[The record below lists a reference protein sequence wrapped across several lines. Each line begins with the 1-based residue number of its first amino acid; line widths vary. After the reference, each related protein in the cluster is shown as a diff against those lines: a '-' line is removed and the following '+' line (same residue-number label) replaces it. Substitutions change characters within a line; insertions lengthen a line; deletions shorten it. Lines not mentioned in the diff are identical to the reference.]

1 MTRRLLCTDL
11 DRTLIPNGTQTE
23 SPQAKALFAQLVD
36 RKDLTLVYVTGR
48 HRRLIEQAILQYELP
63 QPDFAIG
70 DVGTTIYQ
78 VLPRDWTLWHDWG
91 ELLAESWPPTRV
103 DCLKSRLQ
111 SEPDLTLQEEEKQNR
126 FKISYYYGLDANQ
139 AKLKSTVQ
147 AQADT
152 CELFVN
158 LVWSIDHVKDVG
170 LLDIL
175 PAKANKLTAIVHLMS
190 RLDYQ
195 WQDTLFAGDSG
206 NDLDVF
212 RSEIPSVVVA
222 NAEPEIKR
230 WALESN
236 RERLY
241 VARGGLLELNG
252 NYRSGI
258 LEGACHF
265 WPEAARWLQDS
276 LETQPEQSP
285 SKI

>member
-11 DRTLIPNGTQTE
+11 DRTLIPNGAQPE
-23 SPQAKALFAQLVD
+23 SPRAKVLFD
-36 RKDLTLVYVTGR
+36 RLADREELTLVYVTGR
-48 HRRLIEQAILQYELP
+48 HRRLIEQAIQEYELP

-78 VLPRDWTLWHDWG
+78 VSSSDWILWPEWQDM
-91 ELLAESWPPTRV
+91 LAEFWPVSNV
-103 DCLKSRLQ
+103 DSLKRRLQ
-111 SEPDLTLQEEEKQNR
+111 SEPELELQEGEKQNR
-126 FKISYYYGLDANQ
+126 FKVSYYYRLDANHED
-139 AKLKSTVQ
+139 LKSRVHKR
-147 AQADT
+147 AAS
-152 CELFVN
+152 CSVIAN
-158 LVWSIDHVKDVG
+158 LVWSIDQANGVG

-175 PAKANKLTAIVHLMS
+175 PAKANKLTAIVYLMS
-190 RLDYQ
+190 RLNFC

-212 RSEIPSVVVA
+212 RSDIPSVVVS

-230 WALESN
+230 WALEAN
-236 RERLY
+236 CDRLY

-265 WPEAARWLQDS
+265 WPEAAGWLQDPF
-276 LETQPEQSP
+276 ETPTEQSP